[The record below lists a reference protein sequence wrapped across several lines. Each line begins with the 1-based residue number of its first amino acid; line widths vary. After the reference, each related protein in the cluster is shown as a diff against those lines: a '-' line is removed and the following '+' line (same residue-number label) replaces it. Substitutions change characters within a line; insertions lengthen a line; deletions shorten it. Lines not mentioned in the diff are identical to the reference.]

1 MKKIIKNISLLITLN
16 IKKADEDNKKKNEKK
31 RILLTK
37 KIKNTESMI
46 FNQLYNLL
54 KNNKNNKNNK
64 NKKQRDKTFIPNYN
78 TFSTI
83 IDRLSVEHVKLHH
96 FKFTMKNHFK
106 KNELK
111 NRLEL
116 QNKMI
121 KILQEELL
129 DFFKIILKQNNY
141 NFLFEKRTFV

>member
-1 MKKIIKNISLLITLN
+1 MKKIIKNISLLIILN
-16 IKKADEDNKKKNEKK
+16 IKIVDEDNKKKSEKK
-31 RILLTK
+31 KILLTK
-37 KIKNTESMI
+37 KIKNTEAMI

-54 KNNKNNKNNK
+54 KIDKDKK
-64 NKKQRDKTFIPNYN
+64 NKKQRNKTFIPNYN

-111 NRLEL
+111 NRLDL

-121 KILQEELL
+121 KILQKELL
-129 DFFKIILKQNNY
+129 DFMKIIIQQNNY